1 MNVKITIDELIRL
14 QQSTS
19 DKDIEIAKLKEQV
32 AQREAERDQWMS
44 RALKAEEILKTE
56 ETLNE
61 KMVMDSAEVKDNTSS
76 GGVIVLSVGLLKAIL
91 AKIHN
96 LQILSIIALVLQKA
110 LHRKSSAEDSRQ
122 IAELVPL
129 PELPSIKLTANGD
142 IDVEG
147 NWNDIHD
154 NTNVNI

>member
-56 ETLNE
+56 EALNE